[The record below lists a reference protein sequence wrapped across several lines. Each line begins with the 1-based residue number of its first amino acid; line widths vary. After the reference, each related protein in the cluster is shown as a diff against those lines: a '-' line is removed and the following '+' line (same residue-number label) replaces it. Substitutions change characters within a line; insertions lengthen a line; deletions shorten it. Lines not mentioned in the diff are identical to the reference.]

1 MAGAGRCGWLRAG
14 AVAILLSLALP
25 AMAVAQGVVD
35 QQLWLQVLATF
46 RLSEQWRLH
55 LEEWPRF
62 SDDADGATQVIT
74 RAALGR
80 RLSPA
85 ASAWGGYA
93 WIAKPP
99 GPGVNH
105 EHRLWQQLSMTLPT
119 AARWTSSMRVRLE
132 QRFQESWSDASH
144 RLRVM
149 GRGVRPFDAERRW
162 ALTTWDEL
170 LLTLD
175 ETTVGPWQ
183 GVDQNRLFA
192 GVLRQFSPRV
202 GLEMGYLWVT
212 SDPPA
217 TPRTHAHTLSVWLNL
232 TP

>member
-1 MAGAGRCGWLRAG
+1 
-14 AVAILLSLALP
+14 
-25 AMAVAQGVVD
+25 
-35 QQLWLQVLATF
+35 
-46 RLSEQWRLH
+46 
-55 LEEWPRF
+55 
-62 SDDADGATQVIT
+62 
-74 RAALGR
+74 
-80 RLSPA
+80 
-85 ASAWGGYA
+85 
-93 WIAKPP
+93 
-99 GPGVNH
+99 
-105 EHRLWQQLSMTLPT
+105 
-119 AARWTSSMRVRLE
+119 MRVRLE

-149 GRGVRPFDAERRW
+149 GRGVRPFDTDCRW

-175 ETTVGPWQ
+175 ETTGGPWQ

-217 TPRTHAHTLSVWLNL
+217 MPRAHAHTLSVWLNL